1 MVKPERLMPSNLRPF
16 SLKLPPETIRQIERI
31 RKRLQTEQPGTIVS
45 RADAVRHAIHSL
57 SSSYIISP
65 LSLDA
70 EADEKSSGE
79 KGSRKADA

>member
-1 MVKPERLMPSNLRPF
+1 MPSNLRPF

-57 SSSYIISP
+57 SSSFIISP
-65 LSLDA
+65 SLDS
-70 EADEKSSGE
+70 EADEKISGE
-79 KGSRKADA
+79 KGSRKTDT